1 MNINYVIGDATQ
13 PIGEGQ
19 KLILHIVND
28 KNRWGAG
35 FVLALSKRWKEPEK
49 LYREQKNYVL
59 GKIMVIRVEEDICV
73 VNMIAQHDV
82 KPMKDSEGNII
93 PPIRY
98 DALKECLKTVND
110 IAVRT
115 GATIHAP
122 RFGAG
127 LAGGKWSEI
136 EKIIKE
142 VVTVDVTIY
151 DLK

>member
-1 MNINYVIGDATQ
+1 MNINYIIGDATQ
-13 PIGEGQ
+13 PIGEGE

-28 KNRWGAG
+28 LGGWGKG

-49 LYREQKNYVL
+49 VYREQKNYVL
-59 GKIMVIRVEEDICV
+59 GKIEVIRVEKDICV

-82 KPMKDSEGNII
+82 KPTKDANGSIV

-98 DALKECLKTVND
+98 DALKACLITVNN

-115 GATIHAP
+115 KATIHAP

-127 LAGGKWSEI
+127 LAGGSWDKI
-136 EKIIKE
+136 EQIIKE

>member
-1 MNINYVIGDATQ
+1 MNINCVIGDATC
-13 PIGEGQ
+13 PVGEGE

-28 KNRWGAG
+28 SNKWGAG
-35 FVLALSKRWKEPEK
+35 FVLAISKRWKEPEK
-49 LYREQKNYVL
+49 VYREQKNYVL
-59 GKIMVIRVEEDICV
+59 GKIQMIRVEKDICV

-82 KPMKDSEGNII
+82 KPTKDNNDSII

-98 DALKECLKTVND
+98 DALKACLKTVNA

-115 GATIHAP
+115 KATIHAP

-127 LAGGKWSEI
+127 LAGGDWNKI
-136 EKIIKE
+136 EQIIKE

-151 DLK
+151 NLK